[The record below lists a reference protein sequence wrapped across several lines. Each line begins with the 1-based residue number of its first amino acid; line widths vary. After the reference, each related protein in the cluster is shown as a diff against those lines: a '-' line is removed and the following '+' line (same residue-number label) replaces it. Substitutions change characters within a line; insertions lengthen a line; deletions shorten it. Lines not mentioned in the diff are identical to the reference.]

1 MRNLELYLLTHN
13 LYVWEA
19 GKQFH
24 LFKYMLQ
31 LGNHAAFLEILL
43 SRFSCSSSSWL
54 VGWFVWFWVFCV
66 CFFWFGCFF
75 LGGGGVLLLLLLGG
89 GGSGVL
95 GFCLFVFVLVCFTC
109 GLSLHVET
117 LKKTLNCN
125 VSKLTFWFLSSFH
138 KRNSPLLVYS
148 LNKTMVLQLY

>member
-54 VGWFVWFWVFCV
+54 VGWFCWLLN
-66 CFFWFGCFF
+66 FFFFFF
-75 LGGGGVLLLLLLGG
+75 LGYWIQSSIFKQVVQQCSAAMLYREGCWMALHFHHRITRCQPSRAITKTPTFALKATVSPHTACSSECCKQNIVGWR
-89 GGSGVL
+89 
-95 GFCLFVFVLVCFTC
+95 
-109 GLSLHVET
+109 LSVAFLYWY
-117 LKKTLNCN
+117 N
-125 VSKLTFWFLSSFH
+125 FW
-138 KRNSPLLVYS
+138 
-148 LNKTMVLQLY
+148 